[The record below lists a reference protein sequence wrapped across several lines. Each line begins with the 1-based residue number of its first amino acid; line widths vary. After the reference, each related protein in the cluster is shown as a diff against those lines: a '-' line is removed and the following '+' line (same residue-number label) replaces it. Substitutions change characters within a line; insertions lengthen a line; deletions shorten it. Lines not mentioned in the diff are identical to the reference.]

1 MGRLRMTVPKTPPP
15 AAATVDNG
23 EKDWPRRVAELTEAV
38 AARDTFI
45 AIAAHELRNPMT
57 PILGQIDLLLA
68 AVRTGRCPPEQVE
81 ARLERLQQAVHRYLS
96 RANVLL
102 NVSRLTTGKLRL
114 EPAPLDL
121 AQLLRETA
129 AAFTETA
136 RQRGIPIT
144 VTVPD
149 CLPGTWDRLA
159 LEQVIDNLLSNA
171 LKYGGRTP
179 IALSAAS
186 CGDAVHFRVRDHG
199 SGIAAADRARIFERF
214 ERAVG
219 QGDQRIGFGIGLWVV
234 RQLVDAMGG
243 TVTVDDAEGGGALF
257 TVTLPRHV
265 KEPRP

>member
-1 MGRLRMTVPKTPPP
+1 MVPKTLAAPNAPP
-15 AAATVDNG
+15 APAGADLQ
-23 EKDWPRRVAELTEAV
+23 RQVAELSEAV

-68 AVRTGRCPPEQVE
+68 AIRAGRCPPEQIE
-81 ARLERLQQAVHRYLS
+81 ARLEGLQQAIHRYLS

-102 NVSRLTTGKLRL
+102 NVSRITSGKLRL

-121 AQLLRETA
+121 ARLLRETA
-129 AAFTETA
+129 AAFAETA

-149 CLPGTWDRLA
+149 CLSGTWDRLA
-159 LEQVIDNLLSNA
+159 LEQIIDNLLSNA

-179 IALSAAS
+179 ITLSAAS
-186 CGDAVHFRVRDHG
+186 CGDDVRLQVRDHG
-199 SGIAAADRARIFERF
+199 SGIPAADRARILQRF

-219 QGDQRIGFGIGLWVV
+219 QAAQGSGFGIGLWVV
-234 RQLVDAMGG
+234 GQLVDAMGG
-243 TVTVDDAEGGGALF
+243 TVAVDTAGGGGALF
-257 TVTLPRHV
+257 TVILPRHV
-265 KEPRP
+265 KEPCP